1 MSRNLIILLII
12 IILILGGVFLLFK
25 LPGHSIE
32 WQNAA
37 SFFIDFFKPQP
48 ITIVVFGLSNEKL
61 ADAILMVHYIPEKSK
76 IFLISI
82 PRDLW
87 IADKK
92 EQFKINEVFNKNKT
106 EAVIEKIEDITGFK
120 VNGYLSIDL
129 KTIQEMIDDLKGVDI
144 TLSEPAIDWVSGYTL
159 GPGDVHLNGEDAV
172 WLIRNRFNP
181 EGDFFREKNQ
191 HQIIEKAFEKFKLL
205 NQQQKFA
212 FIKKFFINSEILKT
226 LNLDSKI
233 ISELLFKTDFSNLTI
248 KSIVLDFSTKLFR
261 TAEIPMTNGAIN
273 SDASTTK
280 NISVLLPTEGFE
292 RYDRIREYIKTQ
304 INF

>member
-1 MSRNLIILLII
+1 MNRKLIIFSII

-32 WQNAA
+32 WQNAT
-37 SFFIDFFKPQP
+37 SFFYDFFKPKP

-61 ADAILMVHYIPEKSK
+61 ADAILMVYYVPEKSK
-76 IFLISI
+76 VFLISI

-92 EQFKINEVFNKNKT
+92 EQFKINEVFSRNKT
-106 EAVIEKIEDITGFK
+106 ELVLEKIEDITGLK
-120 VNGYLSIDL
+120 VNGYLVVNL
-129 KTIQEMIDDLKGVDI
+129 KTIKEMIDELGGVDI

-159 GPGDVHLNGEDAV
+159 GPGTAHLNGEDAV

-212 FIKKFFINSEILKT
+212 FMKKFFINSETLKT

-233 ISELLFKTDFSNLTI
+233 ISELLFKTDVSELKI
-248 KSIVLDFSTKLFR
+248 KSVVLDFSTKLFR
-261 TAEIPMTNGAIN
+261 TAAIPIATGTIN

-292 RYDRIREYIKTQ
+292 KYDQIREYIKAQ
-304 INF
+304 VNF